1 MSTRTCPVL
10 ASYHRRLSSSVAWP
24 GIRRAHI
31 DDADRFNARL
41 RRLNPEQD
49 TEPRRSREKSWRR
62 RPMRLCRICEE
73 YPSFSRRRTY
83 RRARTEAVEQNTSL
97 SAWLGAFSSNWH
109 RERTSLLD
117 SISHDVNRDSKARPR
132 RSSSRPV
139 ARRRRSGAA
148 RVLSSTP
155 NFRQSSR
162 RASGQAA
169 LRSERAGNP
178 HAPPTASCCR
188 LAAWRFNSLS
198 RENTS
203 PRSPPCWR

>member
-1 MSTRTCPVL
+1 MRGFGGSTPNRIRSRGDRARRVGAGDQCGYAGSVKNIPVL
-10 ASYHRRLSSSVAWP
+10 V
-24 GIRRAHI
+24 
-31 DDADRFNARL
+31 DD
-41 RRLNPEQD
+41 E
-49 TEPRRSREKSWRR
+49 
-62 RPMRLCRICEE
+62 
-73 YPSFSRRRTY
+73 TY

-169 LRSERAGNP
+169 LRSERAGDP